1 MDFATNA
8 PHFIVPELK
17 IIKSLLVGYKGGLYE
32 HKQKHDARSNKNKTL
47 MLTL

>member
-17 IIKSLLVGYKGGLYE
+17 IIKSLLVVKVVYTSTSKNTMHGQTKT
-32 HKQKHDARSNKNKTL
+32 KRSC
-47 MLTL
+47 

>member
-17 IIKSLLVGYKGGLYE
+17 IIKSLLVVKVVYTSTSKNTPPSQT
-32 HKQKHDARSNKNKTL
+32 KTKRSC
-47 MLTL
+47 